1 MQYSISLDW
10 FQLYC
15 HCDLS
20 FRTDVGNR
28 VLGPRAAANGRNP
41 YYTIHDP
48 EEFHSIYRSSFTI
61 KLNGFPIC
69 HIHFRP
75 KSSALDPHSCAVK
88 VANRLLYSSTWSFHL
103 FNVIDA
109 LGWEVKNLTR
119 VDLAC
124 DFTHFANGQH
134 PSEFIHHYL
143 RDTNSADT
151 ETYIRRGSNKFCAI
165 GTKRMLN
172 ANGTSKIGEETKIE
186 SIVSA
191 FDYLRFGTRQSG
203 VSAYLYNKSAEL
215 REKHSKPWIR
225 QSWIDAGLIKE
236 TYEEGEQEPDVYRCE
251 LSIQAKGMN
260 VQVKNSADSNFCD
273 SDVVRRLQASDFATQ
288 LALEETWWAY
298 QNRYFS
304 FKVCTGQKYRKDM
317 KELQLFEPEIV
328 PTIKPCYLNR
338 ATDSGRAER
347 NAASAISR
355 LRHKSQLLSTE
366 QQEILMQAANVLQSI
381 GVMKKYDLIHDFSWV
396 LDSEG
401 RREPTKEAQAY
412 LSRYLE
418 RIQADLFS
426 CFRDPRLA
434 EMVEEWEYEQMK
446 TKELL
451 QLEIECPDFNQ
462 RL

>member
-1 MQYSISLDW
+1 MLYSISLDW

-20 FRTDVGNR
+20 FSLEVGFR
-28 VLGPRAAANGRNP
+28 IPGPRATIDGKAL
-41 YYTIHDP
+41 YYEVCDA
-48 EEFHSIYRSSFTI
+48 EEFHSIYRRSFTI
-61 KLNGFPIC
+61 KLNRFPIC

-75 KSSALDPHSCAVK
+75 KSSALDPHSAAVK

-103 FNVIDA
+103 FNVVDG
-109 LGWEVKNLTR
+109 LRWLVKNVTR

-165 GTKRMLN
+165 GAKKMIASDGSN
-172 ANGTSKIGEETKIE
+172 KITADTKID
-186 SIVSA
+186 SIVSS

-260 VQVKNSADSNFCD
+260 VQVKNSPDSDFTD
-273 SDVVRRLQASDFATQ
+273 ADVVRRLQASDFSTQ

-317 KELQLFEPEIV
+317 KELHLFDPEIV

-338 ATDSGRAER
+338 ATDSGVAER
-347 NAASAISR
+347 NAASTIKR
-355 LRHKSQLLSTE
+355 LRFKSQTLSTD
-366 QQEILMQAANVLQSI
+366 QQAILMQAADVLQSI
-381 GVMKKYDLIHDFSWV
+381 GIMKKQDLIHDFSWV
-396 LDSEG
+396 LDTEG
-401 RREPTKEAQAY
+401 RREPTAEAKTY
-412 LSRYLE
+412 LKRHME
-418 RIQADLFS
+418 RVEAELFA

-434 EMVEEWEYEQMK
+434 EMVEEWEYEQVK
-446 TKELL
+446 TKELQL
-451 QLEIECPDFNQ
+451 LEIECPEFNQ